1 MVELLLSPGSL
12 ISAGGW
18 LAVVAA
24 VIVAMVRGWL
34 IPSSQVDRLVRAYEA
49 QAAQLEAQRDDWR
62 ETARAMEARS
72 DLLAENQRR
81 MLEGLDTTNALVTS
95 LATVVKGEPS

>member
-1 MVELLLSPGSL
+1 MVELLSPATL

-18 LAVVAA
+18 LTVIVA
-24 VIVAMVRGWL
+24 VIVAMMRGWL
-34 IPSSQVDRLVRAYEA
+34 IPGPQVDRLVRAY
-49 QAAQLEAQRDDWR
+49 QDTIAQLEAQRDDWR

-95 LATVVKGEPS
+95 LGAVVRGDPS